1 MSKANSHK
9 SLIFMSFIFLTI
21 TTTTVVVSLL
31 ARGYRLNLKGGI
43 IINPSGIL
51 SLTSIPKPASVY
63 VNDRLITAT
72 DDTLNLPPGT
82 YQVKISKDGYL
93 PWQKQVIIK
102 KELVS
107 ITDAYL
113 FRSAPSL
120 EPLSLSG
127 VIKPSLNP
135 DSNKVIFAVASAS
148 ASINNGLY
156 LAEFSNTTLGQ
167 RNTPKQLLANTS
179 SVDWSQVISFEFSP
193 DSSQVIATFAN
204 ANYLIDLNSPNKP
217 LFDITL
223 QIPLIKQSW
232 QAKSEDI
239 IKTKL
244 ANLPKQLSAYIS
256 TESAQGLIT
265 NQTKDKIIYL
275 ATQSGQL
282 DANLI
287 TPAPL
292 MPHPNQDRQVKADY
306 YYVYDLKQDAN
317 FLIGSKS
324 DIINPFWLPNSNS
337 LVYIK
342 QSQLYIAEYDGSNIS
357 PIYSSA
363 LEHNLIAPWA
373 DGSRIVFLTSAFT
386 PNQTNLYSLGIR

>member
-1 MSKANSHK
+1 M
-9 SLIFMSFIFLTI
+9 
-21 TTTTVVVSLL
+21 
-31 ARGYRLNLKGGI
+31 
-43 IINPSGIL
+43 
-51 SLTSIPKPASVY
+51 
-63 VNDRLITAT
+63 
-72 DDTLNLPPGT
+72 
-82 YQVKISKDGYL
+82 
-93 PWQKQVIIK
+93 
-102 KELVS
+102 
-107 ITDAYL
+107 
-113 FRSAPSL
+113 
-120 EPLSLSG
+120 
-127 VIKPSLNP
+127 
-135 DSNKVIFAVASAS
+135 
-148 ASINNGLY
+148 
-156 LAEFSNTTLGQ
+156 
-167 RNTPKQLLANTS
+167 
-179 SVDWSQVISFEFSP
+179 
-193 DSSQVIATFAN
+193 
-204 ANYLIDLNSPNKP
+204 
-217 LFDITL
+217 FDITL